1 MGKTGESGH
10 FAMLTKLN
18 LQWNPGW
25 RQYVLFAVLLRC
37 FSGAIDENFE
47 SAGYKF

>member
-1 MGKTGESGH
+1 MRTTGENGH
-10 FAMLTKLN
+10 FAMQPKLK

-25 RQYVLFAVLLRC
+25 SKHVLFMVLLRC